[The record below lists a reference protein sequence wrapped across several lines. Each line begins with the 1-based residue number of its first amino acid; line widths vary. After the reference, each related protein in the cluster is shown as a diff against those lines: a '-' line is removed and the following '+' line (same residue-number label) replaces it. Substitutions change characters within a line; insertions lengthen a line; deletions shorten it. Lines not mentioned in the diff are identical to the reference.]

1 MMRAFWPAMEI
12 ADMKRALQYMAVLAA
27 ALKGRFVA
35 MTGTKGDPINERLR
49 RYGAPED
56 PVMARLARYC
66 S

>member
-1 MMRAFWPAMEI
+1 
-12 ADMKRALQYMAVLAA
+12 MKKALQHMAVLAA
-27 ALKGRFVA
+27 ALKGRIAA

-66 S
+66 SS